1 MSDIAV
7 LQMLPETQPRERL
20 GLDAICNESV
30 NTRTKTTCHSA
41 LTDPSAPC
49 ESTNPYS
56 YWC

>member
-1 MSDIAV
+1 MSDISA
-7 LQMLPETQPRERL
+7 LQMLPEAHPRERN
-20 GLDAICNESV
+20 GLDMICQGSV
-30 NTRTKTTCHSA
+30 NTKTKTTCQSA